1 MKGKQA
7 VEEKDTRVV
16 ESNKELRTKLD
27 TDQELN
33 DDNVESPKGSEILK
47 ISTPQ
52 SSSDIFIP
60 DKAYIKMLENLS
72 LEMVRSTVICFSL
85 FHC

>member
-33 DDNVESPKGSEILK
+33 DDNVESPKGSGILK